1 LTKNLIEPLRSTFVD
16 EYGSIVIHEEPKKE
30 LVKDDVPIWEKYT
43 LSVEEASRLFRIGE
57 NKLRSLINAEPSR
70 DFILWN
76 GNRAQIKR
84 KLFEKFIDST
94 SAI

>member
-1 LTKNLIEPLRSTFVD
+1 MTKNLNESLRSTVVD
-16 EYGSIVIHEEPKKE
+16 EYGSVVFYGEPQKE
-30 LVKDDVPIWEKYT
+30 QAKDDVPIWEKYT
-43 LSVEEASRLFRIGE
+43 LSIEEASRLFRIGE
-57 NKLRSLINAEPSR
+57 NKLRNLINVDPSR
-70 DFILWN
+70 DFVLWN